1 MAISTA
7 NAGTQTASACV
18 ACRCSHPIRYHLLPY
33 LECFEVV
40 DEDVRDPE
48 VVDEE
53 QVDRMEL
60 LAFLRTAAAVAKAL
74 VLKSHIHCRETPMSQ
89 YLLEEGYRYP
99 QCRLLFALLPT
110 GRR

>member
-1 MAISTA
+1 MAVGKFQPEQQRA
-7 NAGTQTASACV
+7 DA
-18 ACRCSHPIRYHLLPY
+18 Y

-74 VLKSHIHCRETPMSQ
+74 VLKSHIHCRETPMSATIQ
-89 YLLEEGYRYP
+89 LRVMIWLG
-99 QCRLLFALLPT
+99 LHHMFLN
-110 GRR
+110 

>member
-74 VLKSHIHCRETPMSQ
+74 VLKSHIHCRETPMSATIQ
-89 YLLEEGYRYP
+89 LRVINDLAWP
-99 QCRLLFALLPT
+99 SSHVSKLNT
-110 GRR
+110 

>member
-1 MAISTA
+1 MLS
-7 NAGTQTASACV
+7 
-18 ACRCSHPIRYHLLPY
+18 Y

-48 VVDEE
+48 VVDEK

-74 VLKSHIHCRETPMSQ
+74 VLKESHTYIVETPSWLQ
-89 YLLEEGYRYP
+89 PLNFE
-99 QCRLLFALLPT
+99 
-110 GRR
+110 